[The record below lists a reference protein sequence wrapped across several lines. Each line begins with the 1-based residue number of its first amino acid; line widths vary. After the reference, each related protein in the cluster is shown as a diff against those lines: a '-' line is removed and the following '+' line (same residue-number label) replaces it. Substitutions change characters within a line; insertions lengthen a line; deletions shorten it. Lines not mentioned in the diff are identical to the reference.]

1 METDMHN
8 PDPQDDGTPSPIP
21 EPERKDPGEPVPIEE
36 PGNPDRPEK
45 G

>member
-1 METDMHN
+1 MHEPHPKDNET
-8 PDPQDDGTPSPIP
+8 PDPIP

-36 PGNPDRPEK
+36 PGSQDRPTAERP